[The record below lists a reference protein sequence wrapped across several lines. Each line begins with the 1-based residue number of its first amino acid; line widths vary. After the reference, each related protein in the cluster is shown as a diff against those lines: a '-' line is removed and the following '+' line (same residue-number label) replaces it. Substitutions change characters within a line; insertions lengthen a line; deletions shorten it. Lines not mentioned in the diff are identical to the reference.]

1 MQTILKPQKKKYTP
15 EEYLALEEKAE
26 FRSEYH
32 DGEIIPMTGG
42 SINHNRITGNIY
54 AYIKYQVRGK
64 NKEAFTNDLRVW
76 MNRYQ
81 RYVYPDVFII
91 QGTPILHE
99 SRTDT
104 ITNPR
109 LIVEVLS
116 KSTQQYD
123 HTEKFRYYR
132 SIPDFQEYLLINQYE
147 VSIEHYIKTGEKEWI
162 LREYENMDEAIQLS
176 SIDVEITL
184 NDIYEGVDFALEPK
198 AESVSESQHE

>member
-1 MQTILKPQKKKYTP
+1 MQTILQPQKKKYTS

-42 SINHNRITGNIY
+42 SINHNSIIINLC
-54 AYIKYQVRGK
+54 AYLKLTLRGK
-64 NKEAFTNDLRVW
+64 NYKLFASDLRVW

-91 QGTPILHE
+91 QGTPVLHE
-99 SRTDT
+99 NRTDT

-147 VSIEHYIKTGEKEWI
+147 ISVEHYIKTGEKEWI
-162 LREYENMDEAIQLS
+162 LREYENMNEVIQLS

-184 NDIYEGVDFALEPK
+184 NDIYEGVDFELEPK
-198 AESVSESQHE
+198 AESVSEHQDE

>member
-1 MQTILKPQKKKYTP
+1 MQTTLQPQKKKYTS
-15 EEYLALEEKAE
+15 EEYLALEENAE
-26 FRSEYH
+26 FRSEFH

-54 AYIKYQVRGK
+54 AYIKYQIRGK

-91 QGTPILHE
+91 QGTPVLHE
-99 SRTDT
+99 NRTDT

-116 KSTQQYD
+116 KSTQQYN

-147 VSIEHYIKTGEKEWI
+147 VSVEHYIKTGEKEWI
-162 LREYENMDEAIQLS
+162 LREYENMNEVIKLS

-184 NDIYEGVDFALEPK
+184 NDIYEGVDFHLEQKTEPT
-198 AESVSESQHE
+198 SE